1 MINNLIVNL
10 FNIIV
15 ILGEIFV
22 IGALIYAIIYGLFVI
37 ADILDKIKLI
47 NIKNIEYKKYREDID
62 NEH

>member
-37 ADILDKIKLI
+37 ADILDKIK
-47 NIKNIEYKKYREDID
+47 
-62 NEH
+62 